1 MVKATLDEQLGKQT
15 QEKQKLMLEYRQRAR
30 QLNNQL
36 SLNQQDGEIKTL
48 LVQIQ
53 DMQAALDKFQKDK
66 AKLSTL
72 LKQIAEF

>member
-1 MVKATLDEQLGKQT
+1 
-15 QEKQKLMLEYRQRAR
+15 MLEYRQRAR

-66 AKLSTL
+66 TKLSAL
-72 LKQIAEF
+72 LK

>member
-48 LVQIQ
+48 LV
-53 DMQAALDKFQKDK
+53 
-66 AKLSTL
+66 
-72 LKQIAEF
+72 

>member
-1 MVKATLDEQLGKQT
+1 
-15 QEKQKLMLEYRQRAR
+15 MLEYRQRAR

-66 AKLSTL
+66 VKLSAL

>member
-1 MVKATLDEQLGKQT
+1 M
-15 QEKQKLMLEYRQRAR
+15 
-30 QLNNQL
+30 

-66 AKLSTL
+66 VKLSAL